1 MWIKNWMWGLMPIVL
16 VSGCASYGNYTPA
29 VDPYG
34 DVRADRIDQDLYE
47 CRGLA
52 RQANEYSQDETAHR
66 AITGGF
72 WGALIGGLFG
82 AAVGEPGAGLVVGTT
97 VGAVSGGLQGEM
109 NAEQRYVWAYRNC
122 MRNRGHNV
130 IN

>member
-1 MWIKNWMWGLMPIVL
+1 MWVKNCVWGLMAIVL
-16 VSGCASYGNYTPA
+16 VSGCAGYGRYTPT

-34 DVRADRIDQDLYE
+34 DARADRIDQDLYE

-52 RQANEYSQDETAHR
+52 HQASVYSSDETAHR
-66 AITGGF
+66 AVTGAF

-82 AAVGEPGAGLVVGTT
+82 AAVGEPGAGVAIGATT
-97 VGAVSGGLQGEM
+97 GAVGGGLQGEM
-109 NAEQRYVWAYRNC
+109 NAEQRYVWTYRNC

-130 IN
+130 LN

>member
-1 MWIKNWMWGLMPIVL
+1 MWGLMAIVL
-16 VSGCASYGNYTPA
+16 VSGCVSYGGYEPT

-34 DVRADRIDQDLYE
+34 DARADRIDQDLYE

-52 RQANEYSQDETAHR
+52 RQAYEYHSDETAHG
-66 AITGGF
+66 IFTGAF
-72 WGALIGGLFG
+72 WGAILGGIFG
-82 AAVGEPGAGLVVGTT
+82 SVAGDAAMGMAVGATA
-97 VGAVSGGLQGEM
+97 GAVGGGLQGEM